1 MEREISII
9 LKVKGAEA
17 AKKAVE
23 NVFNQQTTTLVKGF
37 NQATQKT
44 GTNMQRVSRT
54 SKQASTS
61 MNTFTKTLGRGMAA
75 LYLYNRAWNVFGT
88 QFEEGMQLQRA
99 SDQFAL
105 NVGNV
110 NKMLPE
116 LRSATRGVVAD
127 FDLLKTA
134 GRAFQQ
140 GLKPEQMSGAFKM
153 GTIAAQRLGLSA
165 TDAINTITNAITK
178 QDEGAL
184 NTLGIVTNVNQAYKT
199 QAALIAKSGGVMSK
213 AMSIQLRQSL
223 ILKELQKRFGGTN
236 EVQADGLQVLE
247 RFRASWKNFRAE
259 LGQTIGIALI
269 PLARALTAVLDTTTR
284 LLDKMNDTGGF
295 QKFVQLAAT
304 LAGIWGTM
312 KFITGARTLLTLFG
326 VIGQG
331 KVSKGIA
338 SVGAA
343 ASKVSGIFSILG
355 KNVSKFV
362 LALSFIAPRVASVL
376 SSIPGWGT
384 AIAAATILFK
394 PFITMLQKAW
404 VAGKVFFQLLSN
416 FDENTGLSKVLK
428 KDADELGSMYNL
440 IENVA
445 KISLEVWAVLRG
457 VGRGIG
463 EAFSPISGILG
474 FVTDQIEDFAG
485 WLVSVDKIAVR
496 SSSRLDAITERWR
509 KWAQY
514 IGLAASG
521 IALLVPG
528 LQTVGALGVAGF
540 GGAIINDAL
549 GLNTKPQPAQQTQES
564 PQSPLDKWRS
574 SFQPQASTQM
584 SLSQAIPTETQAS
597 TQQSTPAPRAM
608 NMDYSDDWTEILRKN
623 NKLLEKQ
630 NSMMEQDSQKQ
641 EVRESQRSAQ
651 DKVWTRR

>member
-99 SDQFAL
+99 SDQFAM

-269 PLARALTAVLDTTTR
+269 PLARALTGVLNTMNALLER
-284 LLDKMNDTGGF
+284 LNKTGGF
-295 QKFVQLAAT
+295 QKFIQLSAT
-304 LAGIWGTM
+304 LAGIWAGA
-312 KFITGARTLLTLFG
+312 KFISGARTLINLFG
-326 VIGQG
+326 LLGTSRTAKLPATLRFVNAAMIRFGRIVTSVVPLVG
-331 KVSKGIA
+331 KLSAGI
-338 SVGAA
+338 S
-343 ASKVSGIFSILG
+343 S
-355 KNVSKFV
+355 
-362 LALSFIAPRVASVL
+362 IAPGLAGVARF
-376 SSIPGWGT
+376 IPGWGT
-384 AIAAATILFK
+384 ALLAVTTLFR
-394 PFITMLQKAW
+394 PLISMLNKAW
-404 VAGKVFFQLLSN
+404 VAGKVFFQLLDN
-416 FDENTGLSKVLK
+416 FDEQTGLSKVLK

-445 KISLEVWAVLRG
+445 KISLEAWAVLKG
-457 VGRGIG
+457 VGQAISG
-463 EAFSPISGILG
+463 AFSPITGILG
-474 FVTDQIEDFAG
+474 FAVDKLEQFGG

-509 KWAQY
+509 KWTQY

-528 LQTVGALGVAGF
+528 LQTVGALGIAGF
-540 GGAIINDAL
+540 GGSIINDVL
-549 GLNTKPQPAQQTQES
+549 GLNAPQPPTAQAQPQSRVEAWRAEGQTQ
-564 PQSPLDKWRS
+564 
-574 SFQPQASTQM
+574 T
-584 SLSQAIPTETQAS
+584 S
-597 TQQSTPAPRAM
+597 TQQTYPTARSM
-608 NMDYSDDWTEILRKN
+608 NLEYSEDSTEILKKM
-623 NKLLEKQ
+623 NKILETQ
-630 NSMMEQDSQKQ
+630 TDMMEMDSQKQ
-641 EVRESQRSAQ
+641 EIRESQRSAQ